1 MTRTGGDSR
10 RRRGDVLRVLAAGVA
25 GAIAV
30 SASADPRSDYLLHC
44 AGCHLADGRGV
55 PGSVPSLAGPLGR
68 IASSPE
74 GRDYLARVP
83 GASQAPISD
92 EALAAVFN
100 WLLLEFN
107 RDSLPSDFKPL
118 RGSEVA
124 RSRARVLAD
133 PLKLRSELWPE
144 SAPY

>member
-1 MTRTGGDSR
+1 MTRADGNPR
-10 RRRGDVLRVLAAGVA
+10 RRRIVPGILAAGVA
-25 GAIAV
+25 GAIAAT
-30 SASADPRSDYLLHC
+30 ASADPRTDYLLHC
-44 AGCHLADGRGV
+44 AGCHLTDARGV

-107 RDSLPSDFKPL
+107 RDTLPRGFQPL
-118 RGSEVA
+118 RSSEIA

-133 PLKLRSELWPE
+133 PLKLRNELWPE
-144 SAPY
+144 AAPY

>member
-1 MTRTGGDSR
+1 MTRTGVAPR
-10 RRRGDVLRVLAAGVA
+10 RRRILPGLLAAGVA

-30 SASADPRSDYLLHC
+30 TASADPRSDYLLHC

-55 PGSVPSLAGPLGR
+55 PGLVPALAGPLGR
-68 IASSPE
+68 IASTPE

-83 GASQAPISD
+83 GAAQAPISD

-107 RDSLPSDFKPL
+107 RDTLQRDFQPL
-118 RGSEVA
+118 RGSEIA